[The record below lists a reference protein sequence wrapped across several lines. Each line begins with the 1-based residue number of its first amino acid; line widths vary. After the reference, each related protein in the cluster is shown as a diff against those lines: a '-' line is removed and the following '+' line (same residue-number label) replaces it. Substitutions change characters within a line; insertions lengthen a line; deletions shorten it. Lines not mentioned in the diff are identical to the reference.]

1 MQKEPEKLKDV
12 LERIIKSKGWD
23 KRLKE
28 TSILTQWESLFSPPV
43 SKVAKPLKIESGR
56 LFLQVKE
63 PAWKSEL
70 SFQKPEILKRLN
82 QFSGRELVKEIFFVS

>member
-1 MQKEPEKLKDV
+1 MQKEPEKLRDV
-12 LERIIKSKGWD
+12 LDRLIKGKGWD

-43 SKVAKPLKIESGR
+43 SKVAKPLKIESGK

-70 SFQKPEILKRLN
+70 SFQKPEILKKLN
-82 QFSGRELVKEIFFVS
+82 QFSGRELVKEILFVN